1 MKLIFKITVYLLV
14 LLVSVKQYAQHHSKM
29 IVELNAESKTLNIQQ
44 EITFFN
50 ESNDTLTSIVL
61 NDWNN
66 AYSDKNTPLAK
77 RFSDEFYR
85 GFHLAKI
92 EERGSTNNLTIIDAN
107 LLFASW
113 GRTEENPDYI
123 EVKLRQKLLPNQN
136 TTLHLTYITKIPSD
150 KFTKYGFN
158 DKGEMNLK
166 NWFLTPARYE
176 NHDFIRNSNNNLDD
190 IANAVSNF
198 DITLKIPVGLE
209 ITSDLNS
216 SLLNKTESFSNYK
229 LSGNNRT
236 DFSLFVEPKTSFI
249 SFKKNNNE
257 VLTNLKENK
266 ISDIQKAVI
275 VDRVMDY
282 VNTLVGKY
290 PHEKIIVSQTDY
302 ERNPFYGL
310 NQLPSFLSPFSD
322 EFIFEIK
329 FLKTYLNSY
338 LKTSLRLDP
347 RKDNW
352 IYDGIQVY
360 TMMKYIDENHPNT
373 KMFGSVSK
381 LRLLKSY
388 NLTNLNF
395 NEQYSY
401 FYMLM
406 ARKNLDQPLGDPKN
420 SLIKFNEQIASKYR
434 AGLSF
439 RYLNDYLEHDEV
451 NNSIRQ
457 FYVENKKKQVS
468 RTDFE
473 RILKSNAD
481 KDINWFFKTIIGS
494 REIIDYKF
502 TNVSKTKDSITFSVK
517 NKTNVSVPIPVYGVK
532 KGEIVFKKWLD
543 ANETDSTFTIERK
556 NADKIVLNYNNE
568 VPEYNLRNN
577 WKSLKDFYPTNRPI
591 KFNFM
596 KDLEDPYYNQIL
608 YVPTLTYN
616 LYDGF
621 SPGLRLHNK
630 TILDKPFIFDIN
642 PAYSS
647 KTNNLTGSA
656 ALVVN
661 QNYRNSTLYNVR
673 YSVSGSYFH
682 YAPDAAYLKINPSVQ
697 LRIREENFRDNRK
710 QLIMFRQVLVNR
722 EKSALVIDNS
732 TENYSVFDAKYI
744 NTRTEVTNHFNF
756 TSDLQLSSKFGKVA
770 TEFEYRKL
778 FENNFQINLRLYAG
792 SFLYNRT
799 ASDFFS
805 FALDRPTDYL
815 FDYNYYGRSEN
826 SGFFSQQFI
835 LAEGG
840 FKSKLNTPFANQW
853 ITTLNGSFN
862 IWNWMEIYGD
872 IGLIKNR
879 NQNEKFVYDSGIR
892 LNLVTDYFELYF
904 PVYSNN
910 GWEIGQNNYNEK
922 IRFVVTFSPKTLIN
936 LFNRKWF

>member
-1 MKLIFKITVYLLV
+1 MKSFYKIAIYTLV

-29 IVELNAESKTLNIQQ
+29 IVELNSGAKTLNIQQ

-50 ESNDTLTSIVL
+50 QSSDTLTSIFL

-66 AYSDKNTPLAK
+66 SYSDKNTPLAK

-85 GFHLAKI
+85 GFHLAKE
-92 EERGSTNNLTIIDAN
+92 EERGSTNNLTIIDSN
-107 LLFASW
+107 QLFVSW
-113 GRTEENPDYI
+113 ERTEKNPDYI
-123 EVKLRQKLLPNQN
+123 EVKLREKLLPNQK
-136 TTLHLTYITKIPSD
+136 TTLHLTYITKIPSN

-176 NHDFIRNSNNNLDD
+176 NHDFIRYSNNNLDD
-190 IANAVSNF
+190 ISNAVSSY
-198 DITLKIPVGLE
+198 DIDLKTPAALE

-216 SLLNKTESFSNYK
+216 SLPKKTGIFSNYK

-236 DFSLFVEPKTSFI
+236 DFSLFVEPKSSFI
-249 SFKKNNNE
+249 SFKNNTTE

-266 ISDIQKAVI
+266 ISAIQKAVI

-282 VNTLVGKY
+282 VNTLIGKY

-302 ERNPFYGL
+302 EKNPFYGL
-310 NQLPSFLSPFSD
+310 NQLPSFLSPFTD

-338 LKTSLRLDP
+338 LKNSLRLNP

-360 TMMKYIDENHPNT
+360 AMMKYIDENHPNT

-388 NLTNLNF
+388 NLTNLSF

-439 RYLNDYLEHDEV
+439 RFLDNYLEHDEV

-457 FYVENKKKQVS
+457 FYAENKEKQVS

-473 RILKSNAD
+473 TILKFNAD
-481 KDINWFFKTIIGS
+481 KDINWFFKTIVSS

-502 TNVSKTKDSITFSVK
+502 ADVTKTKDSITFSVK
-517 NKTNVSVPIPVYGVK
+517 NKTNVLIPIPVYGVK

-543 ANETDSTFTIERK
+543 SNETDSTFTIERK

-577 WKSLKDFYPTNRPI
+577 WKKLEGFFPNNRPV
-591 KFNFM
+591 KFVFM

-608 YVPTLTYN
+608 YVPSLTYN
-616 LYDGF
+616 YYDGL

-647 KTNNLTGSA
+647 KTDNFSGSA
-656 ALVVN
+656 AFVVN
-661 QNYRNSTLYNVR
+661 QNYRNSTLFNVR

-682 YAPDAAYLKINPSVQ
+682 YAPDAAYLKINPTVQ

-710 QLIMFRQVLVNR
+710 QLILLRQVLVNR
-722 EKSALVIDNS
+722 EKSNFIIDNS
-732 TENYSVFDAKYI
+732 TENYSVFDAKYF
-744 NTRTEVTNHFNF
+744 NTRTEVTNHFSF
-756 TSDLQLSSKFGKVA
+756 ISDLQLSGKFGKIA
-770 TEFEYRKL
+770 SEIEYRKL
-778 FENNFQINLRLYAG
+778 FESKRQINLRLYAG
-792 SFLYNRT
+792 SFLYNTT

-815 FDYNYYGRSEN
+815 FDYNYYGRSE
-826 SGFFSQQFI
+826 SKGFYSQQFI

-862 IWNWMEIYGD
+862 IWNWMELYGD

-879 NQNEKFVYDSGIR
+879 SQNARFVYDSGIR

-904 PVYSNN
+904 PIYSNN
-910 GWEIGQNNYNEK
+910 GWEIAQNNYNEK